1 MTRCIHCTR
10 CVRFLTEISGCFD
23 LGVVGRGHSMEISTF
38 LENQFQNELSGNII
52 DLCPVGALTSMP
64 YAFNARP
71 WELTH
76 VDTVDIL
83 DAMASSIRL
92 DIINNKVIR
101 VLPVLDEMV
110 NEEWIT
116 NKARFSYD
124 LSLYKDLFILRL
136 RFFLLLL

>member
-23 LGVVGRGHSMEISTF
+23 LGIIGRGNNMEIGTF
-38 LENQFQNELSGNII
+38 LENQFHNELSGNII

-64 YAFNARP
+64 FAFNARP
-71 WELTH
+71 WELAH
-76 VDTVDIL
+76 VDTFDIL
-83 DAMASSIRL
+83 DSMASSIRL
-92 DIINNKVIR
+92 DVLNNKVVR
-101 VLPVLDEMV
+101 VLPILDENV

-124 LSLYKDLFILRL
+124 LSPYSVWFILK
-136 RFFLLLL
+136 

>member
-1 MTRCIHCTR
+1 
-10 CVRFLTEISGCFD
+10 
-23 LGVVGRGHSMEISTF
+23 
-38 LENQFQNELSGNII
+38 
-52 DLCPVGALTSMP
+52 MP

-83 DAMASSIRL
+83 DSMASSIRL
-92 DIINNKVIR
+92 DIINNKVVR
-101 VLPVLDEMV
+101 VLPVLDEAV

-124 LSLYKDLFILRL
+124 LSLFKDCFTLKLK
-136 RFFLLLL
+136 FFLLLLSRVELMHLNIFLLYY